1 MTSQYRSNK
10 SVAKNPT
17 ISIDVDDPRVS
28 WDKIKQTLSRQG
40 SEIDIIGLDGK
51 PLITG
56 GANLTSG
63 ANASDKNTKKPKHE
77 NFYILI
83 VSFITYIV
91 F

>member
-1 MTSQYRSNK
+1 VTSKYKSNK

-51 PLITG
+51 PLILG
-56 GANLTSG
+56 GSNLTSG
-63 ANASDKNTKKPKHE
+63 SNPSDKNTKKPKGPE
-77 NFYILI
+77 
-83 VSFITYIV
+83 TPPKGKPP
-91 F
+91 